1 MRLTKIRLSGFK
13 SFVDATTILF
23 PSNLTGIVGPNGC
36 GKSNVIDAIRWVLG
50 EGSAKTLRGESMAD
64 VIFNGSAGR
73 KPVGQAS
80 VELVFD
86 NADGTI
92 TGPYAGYAE
101 VSVRRVVAR
110 DGTSLYFLNNGR
122 CRRKDIT
129 HILLG
134 TGLGSHGYSIIEQGM
149 ISRLVEAKP
158 EELRAFIEEAAG
170 ISKYKERRKET
181 EHRIRHTREN
191 LERLKDLREEIDKQ
205 ISHLQR
211 QAKAAE
217 KYKELKT
224 EERRV
229 EAEVLVLR
237 LRELR
242 SEVDGHEK
250 ALREK
255 QRRLDEAVTHQGSI
269 ETEIEKQ
276 RVAMAERNEGFNTVQ
291 GNYYRVGAEIARLE
305 QGIQHRK
312 SMMQRQRVDLEETNQ
327 QLAEVSG
334 HIASDQGEIE
344 QIEALLLELNPNLEE
359 TNRRLRESE
368 RVLEDAEKG
377 MELARTRAE
386 QSAQEIATTERTVQV
401 EEARIEQLAAQ
412 LERLQRGYREQVSER
427 DTMTFAGIEGDIEKL
442 AATEETLRA
451 ETDNATRTLESIWE
465 RMQELRTEESTASA
479 TLDQSRAKLQND
491 RGRLSSLQALQEAA
505 LGKLSQQVGGW
516 LERHKLNDRPRLAQT
531 LDVESGWE
539 TAVETVLD
547 GYLQALTVPNL
558 GALAKDLA
566 SIGAAGI
573 AVIEE
578 GDSKRTVSASKKA
591 GWLADRVKAPAAARG
606 LVSGIRTADSLA
618 DALRQRSGLADGES
632 VITRDGVWIGADWL
646 RIHKSDDPQMGV
658 LVRSEEIEL
667 LESEIATTSAAAA
680 EGTRVLASVRASLED
695 FEKRRAT
702 AQLVANEKQ
711 QTYAAAR
718 TKLDASRTL
727 LEEARK
733 RATAL
738 EASISGLA
746 TDRTAIEAALVESHK
761 QLRDAGTRHAAL
773 GRDRERL
780 DKERAQR
787 QEELAQAR
795 KRAEHDRTAAQEIEI
810 QVQTRRSSKESA
822 SAALARITTQHQHLL
837 KRQNELNAQLEAIVA
852 PLADEERSLVAKLDE
867 RLAVEGDLSRARAE
881 VEQAETLV
889 REAEVRRGEQQKVVA
904 EAREGVE
911 AVRMSAREAQVRAE
925 TVAEQ
930 FAKTGF
936 ELDALSTGL
945 PETAN
950 ITEWTERLDQID
962 KRVQRLGAINLA
974 AIEEYAEQSQRKEYL
989 DKQFTDLTEALET
1002 LENAIRKI
1010 DRETRTRFRETF
1022 DNANQGLGKIF
1033 PRLFGGGHAY
1043 LELDSEDLLSAGVT
1057 IMARPPGKKISTI
1070 HLMSGGEKALTAVAL
1085 VFSIFELNPAPFCL
1099 LDEVDAPLDDANV
1112 GRFSEI
1118 VREMSGRVQFVLITH
1133 NKTTMEAMN
1142 QLAGVTMSEPGVSR
1156 LVAVDI
1162 DEAVQLA
1169 AM

>member
-1 MRLTKIRLSGFK
+1 MRLSKIRLSGFK

-50 EGSAKTLRGESMAD
+50 ESSAKTLRGDSMAD

-101 VSVRRVVAR
+101 VAVRRVVAR

-191 LERLKDLREEIDKQ
+191 LERLKDLRDEIDKQ

-217 KYKELKT
+217 KYKELKA

-242 SEVDGHEK
+242 AEVETHEK
-250 ALREK
+250 ALKEK
-255 QRRLDEAVTHQGSI
+255 QLRLDEAVTRQGSV
-269 ETEIEKQ
+269 ETEIEKH
-276 RVAMAERNEGFNTVQ
+276 RVAMAERNESFNTVQ
-291 GNYYRVGAEIARLE
+291 GSYYRVGAEIARFE

-312 SMMQRQRVDLEETNQ
+312 ALMQRQRADLEETNQ

-334 HIASDQGEIE
+334 HVESDQVQIE
-344 QIEALLLELNPNLEE
+344 QLEALLEELNPNLEK
-359 TNRRLRESE
+359 TNRRLRDSE
-368 RVLEDAEKG
+368 RVLEDAEKR
-377 MELARTRAE
+377 MELARTSAE
-386 QSAQEIATTERTVQV
+386 RNAQDIAATERTVQV
-401 EEARIEQLAAQ
+401 EEARIEQFTAQ

-427 DTMTFAGIEGDIEKL
+427 DTMSFGGLESDIEKL

-451 ETDNATRTLESIWE
+451 EAGNAARALESIWE

-479 TLDQSRAKLQND
+479 TLDQLRAKLQND

-516 LERHKLNDRPRLAQT
+516 LERHALADRPRLAQA
-531 LDVESGWE
+531 LEVEAGWE
-539 TAVETVLD
+539 RAVETVLD
-547 GYLQALTVPNL
+547 GYLQAVTVPNL
-558 GALAKDLA
+558 GALAKELA

-578 GDSKRTVSASKKA
+578 SETKRQTSAAGKT
-591 GWLADRVKAPAAARG
+591 GWLADRIKAPAAAVG
-606 LVSGIRTADSLA
+606 LVGGIRTAESLA
-618 DALRQRSGLADGES
+618 DALRQRAKLGDGES
-632 VITRDGVWIGADWL
+632 VITRDGVWIGAHWL

-658 LVRSEEIEL
+658 LVRSEEIER
-667 LESEIATTSAAAA
+667 LERDIATTSAGAEEATRTLAA
-680 EGTRVLASVRASLED
+680 VRTSLED
-695 FEKRRAT
+695 FEKRRAA
-702 AQLVANEKQ
+702 AQVVANEKQ
-711 QTYAAAR
+711 QTYAGAR
-718 TKLDASRTL
+718 TKLESSRTL
-727 LEEARK
+727 FEEARK

-746 TDRTAIEAALVESHK
+746 TDRTAIERAVVDSRK
-761 QLRDAGTRHAAL
+761 QLRDAGARRTELERELARL
-773 GRDRERL
+773 ERERKQL
-780 DKERAQR
+780 
-787 QEELAQAR
+787 QEDLAQAR
-795 KRAEHDRTAAQEIEI
+795 KRAEQDRTAAQEIAI
-810 QVQTRRSSKESA
+810 QVETRRSSKESA
-822 SAALARITTQHQHLL
+822 SAALTRIKTQQQHLL
-837 KRQNELNAQLEAIVA
+837 KRQTELNAQLAATVA
-852 PLADEERSLVAKLDE
+852 PLGDEERALVGKLDE
-867 RLAVEGDLSRARAE
+867 RLVVEGELARARAE
-881 VEQAETLV
+881 VEQCETLV
-889 REAEVRRGEQQKVVA
+889 RDAEGRRSEQQKVVA
-904 EAREGVE
+904 EAREAVE
-911 AVRMSAREAQVRAE
+911 TVRMSAREAQVRAE

-936 ELDALSTGL
+936 ELETLSGGL
-945 PETAN
+945 PEGAN
-950 ITEWTERLDQID
+950 IVEWSEKLDQID

-989 DKQFTDLTEALET
+989 DKQFVDLTDALET

-1022 DNANQGLGKIF
+1022 DNANQGLGRIF
-1033 PRLFGGGHAY
+1033 PRLFGGGQAY

-1142 QLAGVTMSEPGVSR
+1142 QLAGVTMQEPGVSR

>member
-1 MRLTKIRLSGFK
+1 MRLSKIRLSGFK

-50 EGSAKTLRGESMAD
+50 EASAKTLRGDSMAD

-80 VELVFD
+80 VELIFD

-92 TGPYAGYAE
+92 TGPYAGYSE

-170 ISKYKERRKET
+170 ISKYKERRRET

-205 ISHLQR
+205 ISHLHR

-217 KYKELKT
+217 RYKELKAD
-224 EERRV
+224 ERRV
-229 EAEVLVLR
+229 GAEVLVLR

-242 SEVDGHEK
+242 AEVDAHEK
-250 ALREK
+250 ALKEK
-255 QRRLDEAVTHQGSI
+255 QRGLDEAVTNQGSI
-269 ETEIEKQ
+269 ETEIEKH
-276 RVAMAERNEGFNTVQ
+276 RVAMAERNEAFNTVQ
-291 GNYYRVGAEIARLE
+291 GSYYRVGAEIARLE

-312 SMMQRQRVDLEETNQ
+312 SLMQRQRSDLEETSQ

-334 HIASDQGEIE
+334 HIASDRIEIE
-344 QIEALLLELNPNLEE
+344 QLEALLEELNPNLEE
-359 TNRRLRESE
+359 THRRLRASE
-368 RVLEDAEKG
+368 RVLEDSEKR
-377 MELARTRAE
+377 MELARASAE
-386 QSAQEIATTERTVQV
+386 RNAQEIATTERTVQV
-401 EEARIEQLAAQ
+401 EDARIEQLAAQ

-427 DTMTFAGIEGDIEKL
+427 ETVSSAGLESAIEKL
-442 AATEETLRA
+442 AAREEKLRA
-451 ETDNATRTLESIWE
+451 DTGTATRTLESIWE
-465 RMQELRTEESTASA
+465 RMQELRVEESTASA
-479 TLDQSRAKLQND
+479 TLDELRAKLQND

-516 LERHKLNDRPRLAQT
+516 LERHSLNDRPRLAQT
-531 LDVESGWE
+531 LEVESGWE

-547 GYLQALTVPNL
+547 GYLQAVTVPNL

-566 SIGAAGI
+566 SIRAAGI

-578 GDSKRTVSASKKA
+578 SGAKSRANAAGKV
-591 GWLADRVKAPAAARG
+591 GWLGDRVKAPAAAVA
-606 LVSGIRTADSLA
+606 LVSGIRTAESLA
-618 DALRQRSGLADGES
+618 DALRQRATLAENES
-632 VITRDGVWIGADWL
+632 VITRDGVWIGLHWL

-658 LVRSEEIEL
+658 LVRSEEIER
-667 LESEIATTSAAAA
+667 LEQAIAATTAGVEEASR
-680 EGTRVLASVRASLED
+680 TLASVRDSLED
-695 FEKRRAT
+695 FEKRRAA

-711 QTYAAAR
+711 QAYAEAR
-718 TKLDASRTL
+718 TKLEANRAHF
-727 LEEARK
+727 EETRK
-733 RATAL
+733 RAKAL

-746 TDRTAIEAALVESHK
+746 TDQRTIEAALLESRK
-761 QLRDAGTRHAAL
+761 QLRDAKARRADL
-773 GRDRERL
+773 EREREVLDRERRSQQ
-780 DKERAQR
+780 D
-787 QEELAQAR
+787 ELAQAR
-795 KRAEHDRTAAQEIEI
+795 KRAENDRAAAQEIAI
-810 QVQTRRSSKESA
+810 QVETRRSSKESA
-822 SAALARITTQHQHLL
+822 SAALTRIQTQHQHLL
-837 KRQNELNAQLEAIVA
+837 KRQTELKAQLEATVA
-852 PLADEERSLVAKLDE
+852 PLQSEEHTLVEKLDE
-867 RLAVEGDLSRARAE
+867 RLTVEGDLSRARGE
-881 VEQAETLV
+881 VEQCETLV
-889 REAEVRRGEQQKVVA
+889 RDAEVRRGDQQKVVA

-911 AVRMSAREAQVRAE
+911 GVRMSAREAQVRAE

-930 FAKTGF
+930 FGKTGF
-936 ELDALSTGL
+936 ELDALSSGL
-945 PETAN
+945 PEAAT

-989 DKQFTDLTEALET
+989 DKQFADLTEALET

-1010 DRETRTRFRETF
+1010 DRETRARFKETF
-1022 DNANQGLGKIF
+1022 DNANQGLGRIF

-1142 QLAGVTMSEPGVSR
+1142 QLAGVTMQEPGVSR

>member
-1 MRLTKIRLSGFK
+1 MRLSKIRLSGFK

-50 EGSAKTLRGESMAD
+50 EASAKTLRGDSMAD

-191 LERLKDLREEIDKQ
+191 LERLKDLREEIGKQ
-205 ISHLQR
+205 ISHLHR

-217 KYKELKT
+217 RYKELKAD
-224 EERRV
+224 ERRV
-229 EAEVLVLR
+229 GAEVLVLR

-242 SEVDGHEK
+242 AEVETHEK
-250 ALREK
+250 ALKEK
-255 QRRLDEAVTHQGSI
+255 QRGLDEAATRQGSI
-269 ETEIEKQ
+269 ETEIEKH
-276 RVAMAERNEGFNTVQ
+276 RVALAERNEGFNAVQ

-312 SMMQRQRVDLEETNQ
+312 SLMQRQRADLEETSQ

-334 HIASDQGEIE
+334 HIASDQVEIE
-344 QIEALLLELNPNLEE
+344 QLEALLEELNPNLEE
-359 TNRRLRESE
+359 THRRLRSSE
-368 RVLEDAEKG
+368 RLLEDAEKR
-377 MELARTRAE
+377 MELARASAE
-386 QSAQEIATTERTVQV
+386 RNAQEIAATERTIQV
-401 EEARIEQLAAQ
+401 EDARIEQLAAQ
-412 LERLQRGYREQVSER
+412 LERLQRGYREQVSQREA
-427 DTMTFAGIEGDIEKL
+427 MSFAGLESAIEKL
-442 AATEETLRA
+442 AVTEEKLRA
-451 ETDNATRTLESIWE
+451 DTGNATRSLESIWE
-465 RMQELRTEESTASA
+465 RMQELRAEESTTSE
-479 TLDQSRAKLQND
+479 TLDQLRAKLQND

-516 LERHKLNDRPRLAQT
+516 LERHALNDRPRLAQT
-531 LDVESGWE
+531 LAVDAGWE

-547 GYLQALTVPNL
+547 GYLQAVTVPNL
-558 GALAKDLA
+558 AALAKDLA
-566 SIGAAGI
+566 SISAAGI

-578 GDSKRTVSASKKA
+578 SDTKQQPSPSSRS
-591 GWLADRVKAPAAARG
+591 GWLRDRIKAPAAALG
-606 LVSGIRTADSLA
+606 LVSGIRTAESMA
-618 DALRQRSGLADGES
+618 DALRERKTLADGES
-632 VITRDGVWIGADWL
+632 VITRDGVWIGAHWL
-646 RIHKSDDPQMGV
+646 RIHKSDDPRMGV
-658 LVRSEEIEL
+658 LVRSEEIEH
-667 LESEIATTSAAAA
+667 LEATIAATSGGADKASR
-680 EGTRVLASVRASLED
+680 TLASVRDSLED
-695 FEKRRAT
+695 FEQRRAA

-711 QTYAAAR
+711 QAYAEAR
-718 TKLDASRTL
+718 TKLETSRAHF
-727 LEEARK
+727 EEARK
-733 RATAL
+733 RAAAL

-746 TDRTAIEAALVESHK
+746 TDQKGIEAALVESRK
-761 QLRDAGTRHAAL
+761 QLRAAEAL
-773 GRDRERL
+773 RPELERERERL
-780 DKERAQR
+780 ERERKQQ

-795 KRAEHDRTAAQEIEI
+795 KRAEHDRTAAQEIAI
-810 QVQTRRSSKESA
+810 QVETRRSSKESA
-822 SAALARITTQHQHLL
+822 SAALTRIKTQQQHLL
-837 KRQNELNAQLEAIVA
+837 KRESELNTQLEATLA
-852 PLADEERSLVAKLDE
+852 PLANEESTLVAKLDE
-867 RLAVEGDLSRARAE
+867 RLAVENELSRARTG
-881 VEQAETLV
+881 VEECETLV
-889 REAEVRRGEQQKVVA
+889 RDAEARRSEQQKVVA
-904 EAREGVE
+904 QAREGVE

-950 ITEWTERLDQID
+950 IAEWTDRLDQID

-989 DKQFTDLTEALET
+989 DKQFVDLTEALET

-1010 DRETRTRFRETF
+1010 DRETRARFRETF
-1022 DNANQGLGKIF
+1022 DNANQGLGRIF

-1118 VREMSGRVQFVLITH
+1118 VREMSSRVQFVLITH

-1142 QLAGVTMSEPGVSR
+1142 QLAGVTMQEPGVSR